1 MNLTDLLF
9 TNQFISSD
17 SFSLN
22 HPNTNL
28 KCSQIKPKLED
39 KSINKNRVRNEIVER
54 AHYFDVHHF
63 EY

>member
-39 KSINKNRVRNEIVER
+39 KSINKNRYQE
-54 AHYFDVHHF
+54 
-63 EY
+63 